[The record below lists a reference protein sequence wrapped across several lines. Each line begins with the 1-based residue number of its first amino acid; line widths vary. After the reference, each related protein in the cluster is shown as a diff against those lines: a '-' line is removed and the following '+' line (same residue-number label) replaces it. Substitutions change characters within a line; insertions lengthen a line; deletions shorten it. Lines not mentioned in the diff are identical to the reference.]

1 MTFISIVITTYHR
14 PEQIARAIKCA
25 ECQTAPHEI
34 IVVDDNGRDTPEQQ
48 ATAEQI
54 LPFSDRVSYL
64 VNEVNHGP
72 SYSRNRGLE
81 QARGD
86 YITFLDDDDEI
97 APEKLEAQA
106 ALLDQKGPEYSSCY
120 CSFTKYLAG
129 GKRFLNAEKTEG
141 EVYPY
146 ILGRML
152 YVGSG
157 SNLLVRTGILK
168 DTGGYEESMRK
179 FEDYEMMGR
188 ILKHHRLAYL
198 DQNLLTIHYEVRE
211 KAPTYQELVSYDQL
225 YFDKIRAELDQLPER
240 EQKGILQMEAL
251 ERWRYALPRKE
262 TADAWSY
269 LNHCGVTPAL
279 FFRYL
284 CYCADRAIGKK
295 SYGFKT
301 F

>member
-14 PEQIARAIKCA
+14 PEQIARAITCA
-25 ECQTAPHEI
+25 DRQTAAHEI
-34 IVVDDNGRDTPEQQ
+34 IVVDDNGIDTPEQK
-48 ATAEQI
+48 ATAEAI
-54 LPFSDRVSYL
+54 LPYSDRVTYL
-64 VNEVNHGP
+64 VNEQNRGP
-72 SYSRNRGLE
+72 SYSRNRGLQ

-86 YITFLDDDDEI
+86 CITFLDDDDEI

-106 ALLDQKGPEYSSCY
+106 ALLERKGPEYSCCY

-141 EVYPY
+141 AVYPY

-168 DTGGYEESMRK
+168 DAGGYDESLRK

-188 ILKHHRLAYL
+188 ILKHHLLAYL
-198 DQNLLTIHYEVRE
+198 DQNLLTIHYEVRG
-211 KAPTYQELVSYDQL
+211 KVPTYQELVSYDQL
-225 YFDKIRAELDQLPER
+225 YFDKISAELDQLPAG
-240 EQKGILQMEAL
+240 EQEGIRQMEAL

-262 TADAWSY
+262 TADAWGY
-269 LNHCGVTPAL
+269 LKHCGVTPAL
-279 FFRYL
+279 FLRYL